1 MRIAKIAIIAGIAKI
16 ENPKPNTHHGV
27 TYASERKRAR
37 RGPGHGDTEK
47 KMLVRLK
54 KGEGC
59 A

>member
-37 RGPGHGDTEK
+37 RGPRSRRYG
-47 KMLVRLK
+47 
-54 KGEGC
+54 
-59 A
+59 